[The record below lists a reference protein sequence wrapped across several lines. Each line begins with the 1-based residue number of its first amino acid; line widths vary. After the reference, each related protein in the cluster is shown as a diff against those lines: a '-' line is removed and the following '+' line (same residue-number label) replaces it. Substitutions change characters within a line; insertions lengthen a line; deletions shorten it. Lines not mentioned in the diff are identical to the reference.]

1 MGLLHPV
8 PLLGVY
14 SPLYGCSCYCQVY
27 GVWRAKGVRSGQGPW
42 VWTGQGEMVY
52 RLKEGRFKLDT
63 RKQFFYYKGSEALA
77 QVAQ

>member
-1 MGLLHPV
+1 
-8 PLLGVY
+8 
-14 SPLYGCSCYCQVY
+14 
-27 GVWRAKGVRSGQGPW
+27 VRSGQGPW

-77 QVAQ
+77 QGAQ